1 MTVTVQILFD
11 QPQHEIA
18 SLVRDR
24 LTRCRSASLVAGFM
38 TSAGIEAIAEPLHKG
53 PGKLTALVIGAGTYQ
68 AFQAFDGLLDAGV
81 PPNRLRV
88 HLGFSGPSGG
98 RDNPFH
104 RYHPM
109 LHSKV
114 YLMEMGDGTA
124 SAFVGS
130 HNLTGFAL
138 LGLNGEAGVL
148 IEGGVDEPEFVALR
162 RHIAECVTQATAYDR
177 DLKEAYAW
185 WTTQYVEGLKVEIGR
200 PPSDTENKQTI
211 VVLAARTSGPLPKIG
226 DVVYF
231 EMSKALMEFNSLR
244 PEVHIYVFNPLPATP
259 AAALLQ
265 LDSAKAKLVCVIDG
279 LQMERG
285 GVELLADF
293 HIDNR
298 RQPDLKPATR
308 PFRPMPAPGMQQV
321 SVRVQGSIPGAFEY
335 LFDREK
341 AEWAPV
347 YGDALV
353 PSRTDGRQEVTV
365 PIELL
370 PRVGQRWL
378 RVQGLQRVGAAAQ
391 EANQLV
397 LWDAAPSSG
406 SFIVYSWRR
415 RRGGQRPTERAG
427 TGRPQGD

>member
-1 MTVTVQILFD
+1 MTVTVRVLFD

-18 SLVRDR
+18 SLLRDR

-38 TSAGIEAIAEPLHKG
+38 TSAGIEAIAAPLHG
-53 PGKLTALVIGAGTYQ
+53 APGKLSALVIGAGTYQ

-81 PPNRLRV
+81 PPDRLHV

-98 RDNPFH
+98 KDNPFH
-104 RYHPM
+104 RYRPM

-114 YLMEMGDGTA
+114 YLMEMADGTA

-148 IEGGVDEPEFVALR
+148 IDGAADEPEFVALR
-162 RHIAECVTQATAYDR
+162 RHIAECVSQATAYDR

-185 WTTQYVEGLKVEIGR
+185 WTTQYVDGLKVEIGR
-200 PPSDTENKQTI
+200 PPADAENKQTI
-211 VVLAARTSGPLPKIG
+211 VVLAARALGPLPTIG
-226 DVVYF
+226 NVIYF

-244 PEVHIYVFNPLPATP
+244 PEVHIYVFDPLPATP

-265 LDSAKAKLVCVIDG
+265 LDSAKAKLVCGIDG

-308 PFRPMPAPGMQQV
+308 PFRPRPAPGMQQV
-321 SVRVQGSIPGAFEY
+321 SVRVQGTIPGAFEY
-335 LFDREK
+335 LFDRGK
-341 AEWAPV
+341 ADWAPV
-347 YGDALV
+347 YDDALV
-353 PSRTDGRQEVTV
+353 PLRSDGGQEVTV
-365 PIELL
+365 PADLL

-378 RVQGLQRVGAAAQ
+378 RVQGLQRVGPAAQ

-397 LWDAAPSSG
+397 LWDADPSSG
-406 SFIVYSWRR
+406 SFIVFSWRR
-415 RRGGQRPTERAG
+415 RRGGQRGTERAG
-427 TGRPQGD
+427 TGRPPGD

>member
-1 MTVTVQILFD
+1 MAVNLQILFD
-11 QPQHEIA
+11 LPQREIA
-18 SLVRDR
+18 SLLSDR
-24 LTRCRSASLVAGFM
+24 LSRCTSASLVAGFM
-38 TSAGIEAIAEPLHKG
+38 TAAGIEAIAGPLRRA
-53 PGKLTALVIGAGTYQ
+53 PGKLATLVIGAGTYQ
-68 AFQAFDGLLDAGV
+68 AFQAFDGLLDAGL
-81 PPNRLRV
+81 PPDRLHV

-104 RYHPM
+104 RYRPM

-114 YLMEMGDGTA
+114 YLMEMAGGTA

-148 IEGGVDEPEFVALR
+148 IEGAADEPEFVALR
-162 RHIAECVTQATAYDR
+162 RHIAECVAQATVFDR
-177 DLKEAYAW
+177 DMKEAYTW
-185 WTTQYVEGLKVEIGR
+185 WTTQFVDGLKVEIGR
-200 PPSDTENKQTI
+200 PPSDAENKQTI
-211 VVLAARTSGPLPKIG
+211 VVLAARASGPLPKID
-226 DVVYF
+226 DVIYF

-244 PEVHIYVFNPLPATP
+244 PEVHIYVFDPLPATP
-259 AAALLQ
+259 DAALRQ
-265 LDSAKAKLVCVIDG
+265 LNSAKAKLVCGIDG

-308 PFRPMPAPGMQQV
+308 PFRPRPAAGMQQV
-321 SVRVQGSIPGAFEY
+321 SVRVQGSIVGEFEY
-335 LFDREK
+335 LFDRGK

-347 YGDALV
+347 YDNASE
-353 PSRTDGRQEVTV
+353 PSRTEGRQEVAV
-365 PIELL
+365 PTELL

-378 RVQGLQRVGAAAQ
+378 RVRGLQRVGSAAK

-406 SFIVYSWRR
+406 SFIVFSWR
-415 RRGGQRPTERAG
+415 RRGGQRVTERAG
-427 TGRPQGD
+427 TGRPQGN

>member
-1 MTVTVQILFD
+1 
-11 QPQHEIA
+11 
-18 SLVRDR
+18 
-24 LTRCRSASLVAGFM
+24 
-38 TSAGIEAIAEPLHKG
+38 
-53 PGKLTALVIGAGTYQ
+53 
-68 AFQAFDGLLDAGV
+68 
-81 PPNRLRV
+81 
-88 HLGFSGPSGG
+88 
-98 RDNPFH
+98 
-104 RYHPM
+104 M

-114 YLMEMGDGTA
+114 YLMEMADGTA

-148 IEGGVDEPEFVALR
+148 IEGDANEPEFVTLR
-162 RHIAECVTQATAYDR
+162 NHINDCVTQATEYER

-185 WTTQYVEGLKVEIGR
+185 WTTKYVDGLRVEIGR
-200 PPSDTENKQTI
+200 PPSDVENKQTI
-211 VVLAARTSGPLPKIG
+211 VVLAARAALGALPKVG

-244 PEVHIYVFNPLPATP
+244 PEVHIYVFDPLPATP

-265 LDSAKAKLVCVIDG
+265 LGSAKAKLVCGIQG

-298 RQPDLKPATR
+298 RQPDLKPAAR
-308 PFRPMPAPGMQQV
+308 PFRPRPAPGMQQV
-321 SVRVQGSIPGAFEY
+321 SVSVQSNIPKAFEY
-335 LFDREK
+335 LFDRGN
-341 AEWAPV
+341 ADWAPV
-347 YGDALV
+347 YDDALV
-353 PSRTDGRQEVTV
+353 PVRTAGSQEVTV
-365 PIELL
+365 PTELL

-378 RVQGLQRVGAAAQ
+378 RVRGLQRVGTAAK

-406 SFIVYSWRR
+406 SYIVFSWRR
-415 RRGGQRPTERAG
+415 RPGGRRATERAG
-427 TGRPQGD
+427 TGQPPGDGNDGDA